1 MTEASEGKS
10 LMSVSDVA
18 ASESIAHE
26 PRQGYRF
33 ERKYHIEGFP
43 HQEVEMWIKRSPALF
58 FECFPPRYI
67 NNIYFDT
74 PGLENYHENLSGQA
88 ARTKIRLR
96 WYGDFLH
103 SSAKP
108 TLEYKIKSG
117 MVGTKDSY
125 KLPPLNLAPG
135 FCFND
140 LDAYW
145 ASGEMPAEVQQDL
158 KGVIPTMCNRY
169 HRKYYLSADGMYRIT
184 IDTQLEFIA
193 IDRFDSQFHRRRTLE
208 NSVVME
214 LKYAGDI
221 STLDERLVN
230 FFPFRVTRMSKYVTG
245 IEMLNA

>member
-1 MTEASEGKS
+1 
-10 LMSVSDVA
+10 MSVSDVA
-18 ASESIAHE
+18 TSESKAHE

-33 ERKYHIEGFP
+33 ERKYHIEDLP
-43 HQEVEMWIKRSPALF
+43 HQEVHMWVKRSPALF

-74 PGLENYHENLSGQA
+74 HSLENYRENLSGQA
-88 ARTKIRLR
+88 ARTKIRIR

-103 SSAKP
+103 STAKP
-108 TLEYKIKSG
+108 TLEYKIKAG
-117 MVGTKDSY
+117 MVGTKNSY
-125 KLPPLNLAPG
+125 KMPPLGLAPG
-135 FCFND
+135 FAFHD
-140 LDAYW
+140 LEPYW
-145 ASGEMPAEVQQDL
+145 EQSGLPEHVRQDL

-193 IDRFDSQFHRRRTLE
+193 IDRFDSQFHRRRKLE

-221 STLDERLVN
+221 STLDERLGN

-245 IEMLNA
+245 IELLNA

>member
-1 MTEASEGKS
+1 
-10 LMSVSDVA
+10 MSVSDVA

-33 ERKYHIEGFP
+33 ERKYHIEDFP
-43 HQEVEMWIKRSPALF
+43 PEEVEMWIKRSPALF

-74 PGLENYHENLSGQA
+74 PSLENYHENLSGQA

-103 SSAKP
+103 SPANP

-117 MVGTKDSY
+117 MVGTKNSF

-135 FCFND
+135 FGHDN

-145 ASGEMPAEVQQDL
+145 SKGDLPDTVRMDL

-184 IDTQLEFIA
+184 IDTRLEFIA
-193 IDRFDSQFHRRRTLE
+193 IDRFDSQFHRRRMMDH
-208 NSVVME
+208 SVVME

-221 STLDERLVN
+221 ATLDERLVN

-245 IEMLNA
+245 IELLNS

>member
-1 MTEASEGKS
+1 MTAESEGNNW
-10 LMSVSDVA
+10 MSVSEVA
-18 ASESIAHE
+18 SSESVPHQ

-33 ERKYHIEGFP
+33 ERKYHIEDLP
-43 HQEVEMWIKRSPALF
+43 HQEIEMWVKRSPALF

-74 PGLENYHENLSGQA
+74 HGLENYHENLSGQA

-103 SSAKP
+103 SPSKP
-108 TLEYKIKSG
+108 TLEYKIKAG
-117 MVGTKDSY
+117 MVGTKKSY
-125 KLPPLNLAPG
+125 KLPPLKLAPG
-135 FCFND
+135 FSFDD
-140 LDAYW
+140 LEKYW
-145 ASGEMPAEVQQDL
+145 AVCNLNGDVVHDL

-169 HRKYYLSADGMYRIT
+169 HRKYFLSADGMYRIT

-193 IDRFDSQFHRRRTLE
+193 IDRFDSQFHRRRMME

-214 LKYAGDI
+214 LKYSGDI
-221 STLDERLVN
+221 ATLDERLVN